1 MSATHPDEA
10 TLLRSV
16 IGELTEHLQAGLTR
30 HVARCVPCRKERE
43 RTKRLHE
50 RLSETGDS
58 LAFAGGD
65 PFESRP
71 IPRGTEAAAQPNVKT
86 ITDAL
91 GRLEEEKATLKVAAE
106 VDPLKAARGVQLDDA
121 AVRLAVA
128 HLLEEGIA
136 GDPPKEFAVF
146 AEAVATRLAKE
157 PPKTE
162 GDVDAVVPRAQLV
175 ALAHL
180 VLGHWRLFCGGPK
193 EAGVEFRA
201 AWVAF
206 GDFDAPEH
214 LVAWAEAGESLRR
227 SYEGRPVEGRLL
239 AERAIA
245 TFERYGLERGALRAR
260 HARAVALYT
269 ASEFREAHRGFR
281 SVIASRDATRLDRAR
296 VVSGAAFCLAA
307 RGRFHDAA
315 KEYSRVRRKLRGEG
329 AQVEQYLLQGE
340 MKVALGTAGR
350 WHQRPDGLAA
360 FALPEAGGAFHARD
374 IAAEIVA
381 LAGEQGIEAARTR
394 LAGIEGDPARGY
406 AQLYAAQLA
415 MPKVSS
421 DPAMY
426 VELAKAIASA
436 SRSLPFLK
444 DKGPAQPVCREQVMG
459 EAQLLES
466 NALNTLGLSGD
477 AREAVRRARLSFI
490 DANED
495 SFALAL
501 ADFFEGS
508 AASFEGDSSGGW
520 RLLRRAHAEFLLYG
534 QENWAGRAEA
544 ALGTLLLNR
553 DRNQSALHFFDSAL
567 RSLHPQ
573 LDLAAYMSTLVNRG
587 GSLLLLNRLEASK
600 AAYAKA
606 LGFARRMDSKIA
618 LLTIRYGLASIDLK
632 QGQFLRAMNSFQR
645 LSEDARKDGVE
656 QRALAA
662 DLRVAECVGRLGNRE
677 EMLTRV
683 RALRRIGEG
692 VSIECDPPLRD
703 LFGQADTADV
713 SSELVAHVVEYL
725 EARDRGVQEGYKPFR
740 LVRGGA

>member
-245 TFERYGLERGALRAR
+245 TFERYGLEGRPASAARSGSCALHGERVPRGTPRVPVGDRVEGRDAPRPRAR
-260 HARAVALYT
+260 
-269 ASEFREAHRGFR
+269 
-281 SVIASRDATRLDRAR
+281 
-296 VVSGAAFCLAA
+296 
-307 RGRFHDAA
+307 
-315 KEYSRVRRKLRGEG
+315 RVRRGILPRGARAIPRRGEG
-329 AQVEQYLLQGE
+329 VFARPAE
-340 MKVALGTAGR
+340 AAGR
-350 WHQRPDGLAA
+350 GGAGRAVPLAGGDESGARQRPDAGISARMGLRRSRCRRRAA
-360 FALPEAGGAFHARD
+360 RSHARD

-394 LAGIEGDPARGY
+394 LAGIEGDRARGY

-501 ADFFEGS
+501 S
-508 AASFEGDSSGGW
+508 RTSS
-520 RLLRRAHAEFLLYG
+520 RVPRRALKVIRRGPGASRGAATSSSCSTGRRTGPAG
-534 QENWAGRAEA
+534 QR
-544 ALGTLLLNR
+544 R
-553 DRNQSALHFFDSAL
+553 RSARCF
-567 RSLHPQ
+567 
-573 LDLAAYMSTLVNRG
+573 
-587 GSLLLLNRLEASK
+587 
-600 AAYAKA
+600 
-606 LGFARRMDSKIA
+606 
-618 LLTIRYGLASIDLK
+618 
-632 QGQFLRAMNSFQR
+632 
-645 LSEDARKDGVE
+645 
-656 QRALAA
+656 
-662 DLRVAECVGRLGNRE
+662 
-677 EMLTRV
+677 
-683 RALRRIGEG
+683 
-692 VSIECDPPLRD
+692 
-703 LFGQADTADV
+703 
-713 SSELVAHVVEYL
+713 
-725 EARDRGVQEGYKPFR
+725 
-740 LVRGGA
+740 